1 MQVYKVGGA
10 VRDHLMGIVPKDVDW
25 VVIGETEDSMLSA
38 GFSRVGS
45 AFPVFLHPETK
56 DEYALARKERSTGAG
71 YNDFEVKVSGV
82 TLEEDLSRRDLTINA
97 IAMSEAGEIID
108 PFNGRDDLD
117 NRVLRHVS
125 DAFQEDPVRV
135 LRIGR
140 FLARY
145 GPGWSV
151 APETR
156 RLVTTMVDAGA
167 LTSLTGERVWKEI
180 SRGLEE
186 PYPFLMIR
194 WLQLCGLFELPSF
207 ADYSGIKNGFMS
219 CLTDSCGK
227 EVGFNVKF
235 ALVFAREWVK
245 DEAKRSCIPL
255 ETRQVAEGVYHM
267 RQKNYGDYAE
277 WPVSDKFA
285 LLKSLTKKDVVRQ
298 QVFEALAIEDSVTG
312 YVIERDYSVIANV
325 DTKAITSSMPP
336 GPAVKTAI
344 EDAQLTA
351 LKSLY

>member
-1 MQVYKVGGA
+1 MKVYKVGGA
-10 VRDHLMGIVPKDVDW
+10 VRDHLMGVVPKDVDW
-25 VVIGETEDSMLSA
+25 VVIGESEDSMLAA
-38 GFSRVGS
+38 GFSRVGA
-45 AFPVFLHPETK
+45 AFPVFLHPDTK
-56 DEYALARKERSTGAG
+56 EEYALARKERSTGEG
-71 YNDFEVKVSGV
+71 YHDFEVSISGV

-97 IAMSEAGEIID
+97 IAMSPSGEIFD
-108 PFNGRDDLD
+108 PFDGRDDLD

-125 DAFQEDPVRV
+125 AAFAEDPVRV

-156 RLVTTMVDAGA
+156 RLVAQMVDNGA
-167 LTSLTGERVWKEI
+167 LNALTGERVWKEI

-194 WLQLCGLFELPSF
+194 WLQLCGLFDLPSF

-235 ALVFAREWVK
+235 ALVFARNWVK
-245 DEAKRSCIPL
+245 DEAKLSCIPL
-255 ETRQVAEGVYHM
+255 ETRQVAEGVYDL
-267 RQKNYGDYAE
+267 RQQNYGDYTSWTVIE
-277 WPVSDKFA
+277 KFK
-285 LLKSLTKKDVVRQ
+285 LLKSLSKKDVVRH
-298 QVFEALAIEDSVTG
+298 QVFEALVIEDSVTG
-312 YVIERDYSVIANV
+312 FLIERDYAHITSV
-325 DTKAITSSMPP
+325 DTKIITSTMPP
-336 GPAVKTAI
+336 GPSVRVAI
-344 EDAQLTA
+344 EAAQLNA
-351 LKSLY
+351 LYALY